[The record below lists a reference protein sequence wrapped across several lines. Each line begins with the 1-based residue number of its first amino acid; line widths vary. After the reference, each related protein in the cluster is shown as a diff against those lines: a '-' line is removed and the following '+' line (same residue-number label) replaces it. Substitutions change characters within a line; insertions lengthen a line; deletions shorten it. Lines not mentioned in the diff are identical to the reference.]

1 MKVTIAVDLSKI
13 SKQDYVN
20 ELRSSSQ
27 GDIIRTVSVT
37 DNITPETIEIEVD
50 SEQEFNQ
57 ILSSD
62 KVAGAQSDRLELA
75 GRVNGTRS
83 VVSNSTSTV
92 CSDTPFS

>member
-1 MKVTIAVDLSKI
+1 M
-13 SKQDYVN
+13 N

-75 GRVNGTRS
+75 GRVNGTR
-83 VVSNSTSTV
+83 
-92 CSDTPFS
+92 